1 MLLSCWV
8 FQTKGQALSIEV
20 MRSLRWL
27 SNSDF
32 RVGNRTISNWS
43 ECITGS
49 KGKYYFRKPLLLF
62 YVSFI
67 HMMTLILTVRLWKLL
82 SCVWLFATQR
92 IVACQSPLS
101 MEFSSK
107 NAGVSSLSLF
117 QGIFPTQEL
126 NPGLLHCERV
136 LYQLS
141 YQRSP
146 ILTVGPSK
154 KIFKNWET
162 LVKNTISDLI
172 GLWWVP
178 IRGRWK
184 GKKIGFSLFNK
195 LPTFSPPKLHKG
207 GDYWRMG

>member
-67 HMMTLILTVRLWKLL
+67 YMMTLILTVRLWKLL

-117 QGIFPTQEL
+117 QGIFPTQGSNWSLL
-126 NPGLLHCERV
+126 NYRWI
-136 LYQLS
+136 LYHLS
-141 YQRSP
+141 YQGS
-146 ILTVGPSK
+146 L
-154 KIFKNWET
+154 
-162 LVKNTISDLI
+162 SDLHRFLEFSKQLPDC
-172 GLWWVP
+172 GL
-178 IRGRWK
+178 
-184 GKKIGFSLFNK
+184 
-195 LPTFSPPKLHKG
+195 
-207 GDYWRMG
+207 